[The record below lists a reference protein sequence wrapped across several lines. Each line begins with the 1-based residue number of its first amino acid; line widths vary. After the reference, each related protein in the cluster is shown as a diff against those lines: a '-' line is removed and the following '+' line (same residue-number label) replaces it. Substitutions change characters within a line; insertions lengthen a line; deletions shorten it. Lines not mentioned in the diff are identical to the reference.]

1 MRFSARL
8 GTPPQYALHT
18 SWRGFPN
25 TPAGSAALAQSV
37 WMQGQPYLAVVAA
50 VAVAVAVT
58 AT

>member
-1 MRFSARL
+1 MRL
-8 GTPPQYALHT
+8 GTPPPQYALHT